1 MSQLLDQTR
10 DRIRTL
16 HYRIRTEDSY
26 VLWAKQ
32 FILFHRKRHPLE
44 MGEAEVGEFLTY
56 LAVER
61 NVAASTQN
69 QALSAILFLYK
80 VVLDRP
86 LERVEDVLR
95 AKKPHRL
102 PVVFTHEEVRAVL
115 ARMQGDKAV
124 MVSLLYGSG
133 LRLMEC
139 LRLRVKDVDFGQ
151 NHIVVRDGK
160 GQKDRVTV
168 LPGSLVDALR
178 RQVERVVE
186 IHRQDLRDGF
196 GRVYLPFALVKKYPN
211 ADREPGWQYLFPAS
225 SRAMDPRGGVE
236 RRHHQHEAVLQRAV
250 RSAVRMA
257 GVSKPGSCHTFRHS
271 FATHLLEN
279 GSDIRTVQELLGH
292 ADVRTT
298 MIYTHVLQRGPLG
311 VRNPADLL

>member
-1 MSQLLDQTR
+1 MSQLLDQMR

-16 HYRIRTEDSY
+16 HYSIRTEDSY

-69 QALSAILFLYK
+69 QALDAILFLYK

-102 PVVFTHEEVRAVL
+102 PVVFTREEVRAVL

-124 MVSLLYGSG
+124 MASLLYGSG

-160 GQKDRVTV
+160 GQFDVSASLL
-168 LPGSLVDALR
+168 LPLHQVGKLQ
-178 RQVERVVE
+178 RQFGVSRDNSVSERQFGVRETIRCQRDNSVSVHHYCFPC
-186 IHRQDLRDGF
+186 IKSVSWIQRQFGVSRDNS
-196 GRVYLPFALVKKYPN
+196 V
-211 ADREPGWQYLFPAS
+211 S
-225 SRAMDPRGGVE
+225 
-236 RRHHQHEAVLQRAV
+236 VLQFRRKPPGRRRGQGRRKTRCGLKLV
-250 RSAVRMA
+250 
-257 GVSKPGSCHTFRHS
+257 VS
-271 FATHLLEN
+271 
-279 GSDIRTVQELLGH
+279 
-292 ADVRTT
+292 
-298 MIYTHVLQRGPLG
+298 
-311 VRNPADLL
+311 

>member
-1 MSQLLDQTR
+1 MSQLLDQMR

-102 PVVFTHEEVRAVL
+102 PVVFTREEVRAVL

-124 MVSLLYGSG
+124 MASLLYGSG

-178 RQVERVVE
+178 KAGRAGGGAGN
-186 IHRQDLRDGF
+186 RD
-196 GRVYLPFALVKKYPN
+196 AT
-211 ADREPGWQYLFPAS
+211 
-225 SRAMDPRGGVE
+225 
-236 RRHHQHEAVLQRAV
+236 
-250 RSAVRMA
+250 
-257 GVSKPGSCHTFRHS
+257 GS
-271 FATHLLEN
+271 
-279 GSDIRTVQELLGH
+279 
-292 ADVRTT
+292 
-298 MIYTHVLQRGPLG
+298 
-311 VRNPADLL
+311 

>member
-1 MSQLLDQTR
+1 MSQLLDQMR

-16 HYRIRTEDSY
+16 HYSIRTEDAY

-44 MGEAEVGEFLTY
+44 MGEAEVREFLTY

-86 LERVEDVLR
+86 LERVDDVLR
-95 AKKPHRL
+95 AKKPQRL
-102 PVVFTHEEVRAVL
+102 PVVFTREEDRAVL
-115 ARMQGDKAV
+115 ARMQGDKTV
-124 MVSLLYGSG
+124 MASLLYGSG

-139 LRLRVKDVDFGQ
+139 SRLRVKDADFGQ

-168 LPGSLVDALR
+168 LSGSLVDALR
-178 RQVERVVE
+178 RQVEWVVDCLM
-186 IHRQDLRDGF
+186 R
-196 GRVYLPFALVKKYPN
+196 
-211 ADREPGWQYLFPAS
+211 
-225 SRAMDPRGGVE
+225 
-236 RRHHQHEAVLQRAV
+236 
-250 RSAVRMA
+250 
-257 GVSKPGSCHTFRHS
+257 
-271 FATHLLEN
+271 
-279 GSDIRTVQELLGH
+279 
-292 ADVRTT
+292 
-298 MIYTHVLQRGPLG
+298 
-311 VRNPADLL
+311 